1 MEHYIKTY
9 INESQ
14 SRMNGKTDRKNNNK
28 YTEKQIIENAL
39 YHITSNGVHSN
50 VKLSESFPAFCEF
63 VTTHYP
69 QINLLEVLDHSSN
82 SMSFDYYLDD
92 EPDTM
97 ITYMI
102 CNMNHTWDS
111 GYTHDYG
118 DRYDHL
124 KILSKE
130 KCNDIY
136 HAIYF
141 LVVKMGC
148 YCNPEYSNYIRE
160 ILRLQYR
167 YDYKPYFEGEENQS
181 IPKYIYEYF
190 YALLYLFKH
199 GKNIEKIQKEYLLRY
214 IRRKKTIAISL

>member
-1 MEHYIKTY
+1 MEQYIESY
-9 INESQ
+9 INERTNELTQYYPKDS
-14 SRMNGKTDRKNNNK
+14 
-28 YTEKQIIENAL
+28 EKETL
-39 YHITSNGVHSN
+39 SLCFHGITAKGIYETF
-50 VKLSESFPAFCEF
+50 KLSDAIPAFCDYM
-63 VTTHYP
+63 TKHYP
-69 QINLLEVLDHSSN
+69 HINLLEVLDHSTN
-82 SMSFDYYLDD
+82 SMSFDFYCDD
-92 EPDTM
+92 FPDTM

-102 CNMNHTWDS
+102 CCMNHTWDS
-111 GYTHDYG
+111 GYTYNYG
-118 DRYDHL
+118 DSRDHL

-148 YCNPEYSNYIRE
+148 RCNPEYSNYICE

-214 IRRKKTIAISL
+214 IQRKKTIAISL